1 MRAEEVISVS
11 NNYTNQTVIGMGA
24 IKGAPCTI
32 KSMTKAG
39 KLTTTVFE
47 WTDLNGDKHENTMLV
62 YDGTDGTNGTNGQ
75 DGAPGADGFSP
86 TIVVKTSTSTE
97 YILTITD
104 KNGSYDTPNL
114 KGSGGGGGASEM
126 SDLTDVDLTN
136 LANGSALIYDSE
148 AAKWEATDLTLSNIT
163 DIDLTGIQDGQVLV
177 WDAEH
182 SKLVPADQTGTQ
194 YSAGEGI
201 NIDQNNAIS
210 SKFVLY
216 TGAKETYE
224 AMPLSERV
232 KYTHTAF
239 NNDSQV
245 GLVDAVPTVNS
256 PNLVTSGGTYSK
268 IAEKANAT
276 DLANYQTK
284 DLSSPITVGGTQE
297 TTVEGALGALNTLA
311 AGKANPATT
320 LAGYGITNAYT
331 KTETNGAI
339 TAEIEKLDVAD
350 SAVTGSY
357 VTGVSETDGKI
368 SVTREAADAVPTS
381 TSNKMIKSGGV
392 YSAVDDVYKSNGVL
406 GAKNLLPRPYYA
418 TNGGTSTSGPFTV
431 TENAD
436 GSMTVNGTASSQ
448 AYVDYARNSKAFK
461 AGKYILS
468 GGKSSEQSL
477 YINATNNG
485 SYVRTLVYSRGS
497 DAEFELDFNGYD
509 AITVGLS
516 ISSGETLNNVTF
528 YPMIR
533 LASDTDS
540 TYQPYAKTNNQ
551 LTEGKAELTQ
561 ISNPNLLDNPW
572 FTVNQR
578 GITTD
583 TQSEETNR
591 YTLDR
596 WYLRGAP
603 TISVNSDGSIT
614 IDNTSGAAEHSF
626 MQFIEESQYN
636 KLKGRT
642 VTLSIDAVASG
653 SGCQMGAWQA
663 NQSPQ
668 AMGYIPIPTT
678 RQIISSTFAFG
689 NVTAT
694 SPLQVIV
701 DTGIGKTVT
710 IYSIKLEL
718 GSVST
723 LAMDTAPNYATELLK
738 CQRYFLRIKNPS
750 QTATSY
756 ILGMALSTTDIRVA
770 FPAPENMRSD
780 PSIAVSSASDFFYS
794 RNNYSGA
801 AAAASVSSAGPMIVN
816 MKPLI
821 VEGVSLTQSVPYI
834 IYFGPNAY
842 IDFSADL

>member
-1 MRAEEVISVS
+1 MRAEEAISVS

-47 WTDLNGDKHENTMLV
+47 WTDLNGGKHENTMLV

-75 DGAPGADGFSP
+75 DGAPGTDGFSP

-114 KGSGGGGGASEM
+114 KDSGGGGGASEM

-194 YSAGEGI
+194 YSAGKGI

-245 GLVDAVPTVNS
+245 GLVDAVPTEDS
-256 PNLVTSGGTYSK
+256 PNLVTSGGTYSELAK
-268 IAEKANAT
+268 KADA
-276 DLANYQTK
+276 
-284 DLSSPITVGGTQE
+284 S
-297 TTVEGALGALNTLA
+297 AL
-311 AGKANPATT
+311 AGKADVATS
-320 LAGYGITNAYT
+320 LSGYGITDAYT
-331 KTETNGAI
+331 KTETYRAI
-339 TAEIEKLDVAD
+339 ATEIEKLDVSD

-368 SVTREAADAVPTS
+368 SVTREAADAFPTS
-381 TSNKMIKSGGV
+381 ASNKMVKSGGV
-392 YSAVDDVYKSNGVL
+392 YSSEQDIYAYNGAM
-406 GAKNLLPRPYYA
+406 GAKNLLLINKTTETPSSSNC
-418 TNGGTSTSGPFTV
+418 TFTVNDDKSVDVSTTSTGSSGIYWYV
-431 TENAD
+431 L
-436 GSMTVNGTASSQ
+436 GSAS
-448 AYVDYARNSKAFK
+448 AELDIT
-461 AGKYILS
+461 GKKCILS
-468 GGKSSEQSL
+468 GCPSDGGHSTYRLVAKCLPSDTFIFDIGEGVKIPEGTTSL
-477 YINATNNG
+477 KEISINILSGTIL
-485 SYVRTLVYSRGS
+485 TTP
-497 DAEFELDFNGYD
+497 
-509 AITVGLS
+509 IT
-516 ISSGETLNNVTF
+516 F
-528 YPMIR
+528 KPMIR

-540 TYQPYAKTNNQ
+540 TYQPFAKTNKQ
-551 LTEGKAELTQ
+551 LTNDKAELTQ
-561 ISNPNLLDNPW
+561 ITNPNLLDNPW

-578 GITTD
+578 GITTL
-583 TQSEETNR
+583 SEGGDV
-591 YTLDR
+591 YTIDR
-596 WYLRGAP
+596 WMKSAS
-603 TISVNSDGSIT
+603 TITFALANDGTVSLT
-614 IDNTSGAAEHSF
+614 NTGTATPEWRQRIEPEFAEKF
-626 MQFIEESQYN
+626 LDGKTF
-636 KLKGRT
+636 
-642 VTLSIDAVASG
+642 TLSVLKDGVVYSATDVYSYSENKILAQIDIGDAYVELR
-653 SGCQMGAWQA
+653 
-663 NQSPQ
+663 NL
-668 AMGYIPIPTT
+668 PTLAY
-678 RQIISSTFAFG
+678 RCF
-689 NVTAT
+689 VR
-694 SPLQVIV
+694 VIFKQN
-701 DTGIGKTVT
+701 TQNKTVSG
-710 IYSIKLEL
+710 IRAIKLEL

-723 LAMDTAPNYATELLK
+723 LAMDTAPNYARELLK
-738 CQRYFLRIKNPS
+738 CQRYFMRIKNPS
-750 QTATSY
+750 PTATSY

-794 RNNYSGA
+794 RNNFSGA
-801 AAAASVSSAGPMIVN
+801 VAAASVSSAGPMLGN

-834 IYFGPNAY
+834 MYFGPNAY

>member
-1 MRAEEVISVS
+1 MRAEEAISVS

-32 KSMTKAG
+32 KSMTKVG

-47 WTDLNGDKHENTMLV
+47 WTDLNGGKHENTMLV

-245 GLVDAVPTVNS
+245 GLVDAVPTENS
-256 PNLVTSGGTYSK
+256 PNLVTSGGTYSE
-268 IAEKANAT
+268 IAKKANTT

-284 DLSSPITVGGTQE
+284 DLSSPITVDGTQE
-297 TTVEGALGALNTLA
+297 TTVEGALGAVNTLA
-311 AGKANPATT
+311 KGKADPATT

-331 KTETNGAI
+331 KTETDGAI
-339 TAEIEKLDVAD
+339 TSEIEKLDVAD

-368 SVTREAADAVPTS
+368 SVTREAADASPTS
-381 TSNKMIKSGGV
+381 ASNKMVKSGGV
-392 YSAVDDVYKSNGVL
+392 YNSENDIYKANGIL
-406 GAKNLLPRPYYA
+406 GAKNLIHVEDFTLIKSTAR
-418 TNGGTSTSGPFTV
+418 TKSLTTDDFGTGVPKTRVTLSFTV
-431 TENAD
+431 SDSTLTKTGAFRAYGPLVGASRELL
-436 GSMTVNGTASSQ
+436 GTVEYKDNG
-448 AYVDYARNSKAFK
+448 DYYFSF
-461 AGKYILS
+461 
-468 GGKSSEQSL
+468 
-477 YINATNNG
+477 NATNLDQFYIFIDN
-485 SYVRTLVYSRGS
+485 TD
-497 DAEFELDFNGYD
+497 DAD
-509 AITVGLS
+509 
-516 ISSGETLNNVTF
+516 VTCTF
-528 YPMIR
+528 SNIMLR

-540 TYQPYAKTNNQ
+540 TYQPFAKTNKQ
-551 LTEGKAELTQ
+551 LTNDKAELTQ

-578 GITTD
+578 GITTL
-583 TQSEETNR
+583 SEGGDV
-591 YTLDR
+591 YTIDR
-596 WYLRGAP
+596 WMKSAS
-603 TISVNSDGSIT
+603 TITFTLANDGTVSLT
-614 IDNTSGAAEHSF
+614 NTGTATPEWRQRIEPEFAEKF
-626 MQFIEESQYN
+626 LDGKTF
-636 KLKGRT
+636 
-642 VTLSIDAVASG
+642 TLSVLKDGVVYSATDVYSYSENKILARIDIGDAYVELRNLPTLTYR
-653 SGCQMGAWQA
+653 CFVRVIFKA
-663 NQSPQ
+663 NTQ
-668 AMGYIPIPTT
+668 
-678 RQIISSTFAFG
+678 
-689 NVTAT
+689 N
-694 SPLQVIV
+694 
-701 DTGIGKTVT
+701 KTVSG
-710 IYSIKLEL
+710 IRAIKLEL

-723 LAMDTAPNYATELLK
+723 LAMDAAPNYATELLK
-738 CQRYFLRIKNPS
+738 CQRYFVRLQGTTNCLLGWLRAQNATNLWGFIQMPVPMRAVPS
-750 QTATSY
+750 LSY
-756 ILGMALSTTDIRVA
+756 SDLSDWCIEQFSSPTLNQPMTNLTRSDSTTLMIKVKAQID
-770 FPAPENMRSD
+770 
-780 PSIAVSSASDFFYS
+780 SSVVTVET
-794 RNNYSGA
+794 NE
-801 AAAASVSSAGPMIVN
+801 ML
-816 MKPLI
+816 PLKAI
-821 VEGVSLTQSVPYI
+821 KST
-834 IYFGPNAY
+834 AY